1 MARRCVRPCVRAR
14 VRVCVRERG
23 ACVRAYVHA
32 WCGAQ
37 VSAGVS
43 VDGWRKG
50 TKLYKIIW
58 EGYLAAAASWEPEE
72 NIHPDILDEYEASL
86 EAEAHLDA
94 EEAAELEDDG
104 ETGG

>member
-1 MARRCVRPCVRAR
+1 M
-14 VRVCVRERG
+14 
-23 ACVRAYVHA
+23 RAYVHA